1 MTIRFFGELFSPLR
15 MAFDDQGRAQGLL
28 ADLGCNVTL
37 TETQYTSLR
46 NIATL
51 SDTLDQLADLADRAA
66 EADATASAA
75 EIAEIAAASIQMI
88 ESAWSAVQS
97 LGSLDTADLLALPS
111 PLDQS
116 TTWAEL
122 AQALPDY
129 LLVRWLRLQMP
140 PLYAAAV
147 AAGVVVDR
155 SDATG
160 ATVRTTTVDLGAI
173 GALVADPAAH
183 LISSYGWGAGLD
195 HRRLLDGVE
204 RFTRSLGLRTVRG
217 PIEAQF
223 AAKYYGDA
231 LSTGVEQI
239 TVTLVTPRPDNG
251 FASSVVHLLAVP
263 PAPDGEAPSG
273 FAIEHRGFG
282 IVETS
287 VSIADD
293 WTLAVSATADADGPG
308 MRLDPSGVHPVG
320 LATPTLLSVTIVGE
334 PVSPW
339 RPVGT
344 ASGPRLEISRLAGTF
359 ELGSDAGGQTA
370 ALELSTEQGGH
381 PSLVATLAGEDG
393 FLASLLGG
401 PFSVEIPLTI
411 RWSTDEGWTIDG
423 ALGTQV
429 VIPLSLSIGPIELLE
444 LVVGIAAS
452 PGGVDATIAVS
463 VAGQLGPMS
472 ATVDGLGLS
481 LALAAGADD
490 GASGL
495 RAELGIKPPDAV
507 GLTVALEA
515 ITGGG
520 YLAIDHEI
528 GRYSGALAIEVVT
541 IGIQA
546 ITVIDTQLPGNP
558 DGFAVFASLTITFP
572 GIPLGFGFVLTG
584 LGGIVAINRT
594 LDAEALATG
603 LRNGVI
609 DSLLF
614 PKDPIGDAA
623 QLIAQIDDYF
633 PLMEGNAVFGPVVE
647 IGWGT
652 PTPLVTAQL
661 GVVISIPDA
670 VIAVLGSIS
679 ALLPTPAAPLITL
692 HLDVLGVIDIPAG
705 EMSLVASL
713 YDSRLLATIDLSGDM
728 AMYVRATSQPYFLL
742 SVGGYHPAFQPP
754 SNLPAA
760 MHDLRR
766 MTASIEIASNV
777 AVMIQSYFA
786 LTSNTVQFGA
796 SVNVEAAVEIWPTTY
811 SARGWF
817 EFNVM
822 LQFDPFKILADMSAG
837 VAVYS
842 GNKELLGVQLSVQ
855 LEGPEPWYLV
865 GNATFR
871 FFGVKVKFDV
881 EVGSKAAG
889 EPKPTVPLRD
899 QVLAELAAGGS
910 WSEAGPADGL
920 AAGIIFGALDPAAT
934 GDIVWVRPDHQLSVT
949 QSVAPVD
956 RDIEVV
962 GQGLPAPGH
971 ERLTVT
977 AAGIGTVADT
987 QSETVEDWFAPA
999 QYEAMSSTER
1009 LTRASFEL
1017 MPAGVAFGS
1026 ADAVVPDASD
1036 CTSTTTGYESETWAP
1051 DTDPVEA
1058 SRRLAGVHESMRF
1071 TPGRTTP
1078 MFTLAAT
1085 EFTVVNAVDGTI
1097 GFPDGVS
1104 GVIGP
1109 TALARG
1115 VSQRTALDATAAAL
1129 AANPALASSVKVV
1142 PVSALVTAAAAQP

>member
-1 MTIRFFGELFSPLR
+1 MSTDFASALLTELRVYTAPLEWVAYSPDPLR
-15 MAFDDQGRAQGLL
+15 DLRVLLRRCGWFVTTDIDAGTITDTIDAVILAIETMAEDLVPDDLGEILERIDLVHGVVQDLRDLGASIAALGSVGAPDADAAGALAEDLAHHLTITWLESKADVLDLCDLVGLTAWVEVDERSLGWLVRPARRQRRVVPAALPALL
-28 ADLGCNVTL
+28 ADPRGVVVGRLARDGWV
-37 TETQYTSLR
+37 
-46 NIATL
+46 
-51 SDTLDQLADLADRAA
+51 DQERVA
-66 EADATASAA
+66 
-75 EIAEIAAASIQMI
+75 
-88 ESAWSAVQS
+88 
-97 LGSLDTADLLALPS
+97 GSLLALGAVVR
-111 PLDQS
+111 PLLGGGGWRFDPRGP
-116 TTWAEL
+116 EH
-122 AQALPDY
+122 
-129 LLVRWLRLQMP
+129 
-140 PLYAAAV
+140 
-147 AAGVVVDR
+147 GVDR
-155 SDATG
+155 ATRPVRGDLTVPLPTDTLGTKVALAASFEAFSETESLPSGASGPGVSLDLRGGGAATLDVLGWTLAITG
-160 ATVRTTTVDLGAI
+160 ALDLDGPIEIRPSGVDLGGGTEASI
-173 GALVADPAAH
+173 DVVATRPMD
-183 LISSYGWGAGLD
+183 LLLGAG
-195 HRRLLDGVE
+195 RTG
-204 RFTRSLGLRTVRG
+204 FTLGTL
-217 PIEAQF
+217 E
-223 AAKYYGDA
+223 
-231 LSTGVEQI
+231 LSAG
-239 TVTLVTPRPDNG
+239 
-251 FASSVVHLLAVP
+251 
-263 PAPDGEAPSG
+263 
-273 FAIEHRGFG
+273 
-282 IVETS
+282 
-287 VSIADD
+287 
-293 WTLAVSATADADGPG
+293 ATADANEPG
-308 MRLDPSGVHPVG
+308 ELRFG
-320 LATPTLLSVTIVGE
+320 IVARE
-334 PVSPW
+334 S
-339 RPVGT
+339 
-344 ASGPRLEISRLAGTF
+344 
-359 ELGSDAGGQTA
+359 
-370 ALELSTEQGGH
+370 
-381 PSLVATLAGEDG
+381 
-393 FLASLLGG
+393 
-401 PFSVEIPLTI
+401 
-411 RWSTDEGWTIDG
+411 
-423 ALGTQV
+423 
-429 VIPLSLSIGPIELLE
+429 SIGISTRDFGDAIAKVLPLDVLVPFDLGLE
-444 LVVGIAAS
+444 WS
-452 PGGVDATIAVS
+452 SRT
-463 VAGQLGPMS
+463 
-472 ATVDGLGLS
+472 GLS
-481 LALAAGADD
+481 LAGSASLEIELADELSIAG
-490 GASGL
+490 GL
-495 RAELGIKPPDAV
+495 FVFRNLALGLELGDDVTVAVTGDVHFSLNVLQAVVEGVGLGVTIRLGGDGTGSPVALAIDPPDVV
-507 GLTVALEA
+507 GLAIELEA
-515 ITGGG
+515 ISGGG

-546 ITVIDTQLPGNP
+546 ITVIDTQLPGDP

-594 LDAEALATG
+594 LDAEALAVG

-614 PKDPIGDAA
+614 PEDPIGDAA

-661 GVVISIPDA
+661 GVLISIPDG

-742 SVGGYHPAFQPP
+742 SVGGYHPSFLPP

-766 MTASIEIASNV
+766 MTASIDIASNV
-777 AVMIQSYFA
+777 EVTIQSYFA
-786 LTSNTVQFGA
+786 LTSNSVQFGA
-796 SVNVEAAVEIWPTTY
+796 SVNVEVAVEIWPTTY

-817 EFNVM
+817 EFNVL

-865 GNATFR
+865 GNATFK

-881 EVGSKAAG
+881 EVGSQAAG

-910 WSEAGPADGL
+910 WSEAGPADGVS
-920 AAGIIFGALDPAAT
+920 AGIIFGALDPAAT
-934 GDIVWVRPDHQLSVT
+934 GGIVWIRPDHQLSVT
-949 QSVAPVD
+949 QSVAPFD

-977 AAGIGTVADT
+977 GAGIGTATDT
-987 QSETVEDWFAPA
+987 PSATVEDWFAPA

-1017 MPAGVAFGS
+1017 MPAGVSFGS
-1026 ADAVVPDASD
+1026 STTVVPASDD
-1036 CTSTTTGYESETWAP
+1036 CTSVTTGYESETWAP
-1051 DTDPVEA
+1051 GTDPVEA

-1071 TPGRTTP
+1071 TAGPATP
-1078 MFTLAAT
+1078 TFTLAAT
-1085 EFTVVNAVDGTI
+1085 EYTVVNTLDGTV
-1097 GFPDGVS
+1097 GFPDGVP

-1109 TALARG
+1109 DRLAAG

-1129 AANPALASSVKVV
+1129 AANPSLGSSVSVL
-1142 PVSALVTAAAAQP
+1142 PVSALVTTAGVQP

>member
-1 MTIRFFGELFSPLR
+1 MSTDFASALLAELRVYTAPLEWVAYSPDPLR
-15 MAFDDQGRAQGLL
+15 DLRILLRRCGWLVTTDVDAADITDTIDTVVVAIVTMAEDLVPDDLGEILERIELVHGVVQDLRDLGSSIAALGATGPPDADAAGALAEDLAHHLTLTWLESKADVLDFCDLVGLTAWVEVDERSLGWLVRPARRQRRVVPAALPALL
-28 ADLGCNVTL
+28 ADPQGLVVGRLAPDGWVDQERVAGTLLSLGTVL
-37 TETQYTSLR
+37 DPLLGGRGWHVDPRGPEYGVDR
-46 NIATL
+46 ATRPVR
-51 SDTLDQLADLADRAA
+51 ADLAVPLPTD
-66 EADATASAA
+66 
-75 EIAEIAAASIQMI
+75 
-88 ESAWSAVQS
+88 V
-97 LGSLDTADLLALPS
+97 LGT
-111 PLDQS
+111 
-116 TTWAEL
+116 
-122 AQALPDY
+122 
-129 LLVRWLRLQMP
+129 
-140 PLYAAAV
+140 
-147 AAGVVVDR
+147 
-155 SDATG
+155 
-160 ATVRTTTVDLGAI
+160 
-173 GALVADPAAH
+173 
-183 LISSYGWGAGLD
+183 
-195 HRRLLDGVE
+195 
-204 RFTRSLGLRTVRG
+204 
-217 PIEAQF
+217 
-223 AAKYYGDA
+223 
-231 LSTGVEQI
+231 
-239 TVTLVTPRPDNG
+239 TVTLAASLEG
-251 FASSVVHLLAVP
+251 FSESESLASGA
-263 PAPDGEAPSG
+263 SG
-273 FAIEHRGFG
+273 PGVSLSLRGG
-282 IVETS
+282 TA
-287 VSIADD
+287 ADLEVLG
-293 WTLAVSATADADGPG
+293 WTLAVTGALDLDGPIEI
-308 MRLDPSGVHPVG
+308 RPSGVDLGGGTEASIDVV
-320 LATPTLLSVTIVGE
+320 ATRQVDVLLGAGRTGFTL
-334 PVSPW
+334 
-339 RPVGT
+339 GT
-344 ASGPRLEISRLAGTF
+344 
-359 ELGSDAGGQTA
+359 
-370 ALELSTEQGGH
+370 LELSAGASADSNDPGEVRFG
-381 PSLVATLAGEDG
+381 VAARE
-393 FLASLLGG
+393 S
-401 PFSVEIPLTI
+401 
-411 RWSTDEGWTIDG
+411 
-423 ALGTQV
+423 
-429 VIPLSLSIGPIELLE
+429 SIGISTRDFGDAIAKVLPLDVLVPFDLGLE
-444 LVVGIAAS
+444 WS
-452 PGGVDATIAVS
+452 SRT
-463 VAGQLGPMS
+463 
-472 ATVDGLGLS
+472 GLS
-481 LALAAGADD
+481 LAGSAALEIELADEVSIAG
-490 GASGL
+490 GAFVVRNVALGL
-495 RAELGIKPPDAV
+495 ELGDDITIAVTGDVYFSLNVLQAVVEGVGLGVTIRLGGDGTGSPIALAIDLPDAV
-507 GLTVALEA
+507 GLTVVLEA

-541 IGIQA
+541 IGIRA

-865 GNATFR
+865 GNATFK

-934 GDIVWVRPDHQLSVT
+934 GDTIWVRPDHQLSVT
-949 QSVAPVD
+949 QSVAPFD

-962 GQGLPAPGH
+962 GQALPAAGH

-987 QSETVEDWFAPA
+987 QSATVEDWFAPA

-1026 ADAVVPDASD
+1026 ADAVVPEAGD
-1036 CTSTTTGYESETWAP
+1036 CTNITTGYESETWAP